1 MSLVSVYHRASYA
14 TRSGMVPVSEGNYNG
29 GWVLAEQRQ
38 GELQEVSLELVCWG
52 RKIADKLNEEL
63 CALLFGDD
71 IAGLAAALSH
81 YGTDTPFL
89 VVQMLIFYPFW
100 VV

>member
-1 MSLVSVYHRASYA
+1 
-14 TRSGMVPVSEGNYNG
+14 MVPVSEGNYNG